1 MINLAPLKYR
11 HIFKIDGGP
20 IERVDCASCAIA
32 SGQLGFEAIAYLDPQ
47 LDIKKNDIFFLYSNA
62 DGSGS
67 SLSRSEAI
75 YKAIS
80 ESLERWA
87 FYQTVLSN
95 EKTRYGFDRDPS
107 TSGMA
112 AFPGLF
118 KSQSRRLAY
127 CEALER
133 NAIVSWWC
141 GSLPL
146 VRHNLNK
153 PYTVFEVVSGDQ
165 FIKVALLTRET
176 KNQFAYGFA
185 AAEKFD
191 EAINKAEIEL
201 ERNAFVLSLPI
212 DENTKEKMPLFEK
225 RLLFFSEGKGR
236 QLFDVRVAESLNCR
250 IQPKAPEL
258 CIDTEIKGPWSKYA
272 TVWRCL
278 LATDI
283 DISNDRLDFFLF

>member
-1 MINLAPLKYR
+1 MISLAPFKYR
-11 HIFKIDGGP
+11 NILNNNGGP
-20 IERVDCASCAIA
+20 IEKVECSSCIIA
-32 SGQLGFEAIAYLDPQ
+32 NEQLGHEAIAYLDSK
-47 LDIKKNDIFFLYSNA
+47 LNIKKSESFFLYSNA

-95 EKTRYGFDRDPS
+95 EKVKYGFDRDPS
-107 TSGMA
+107 TNGMA

-118 KSQSRRLAY
+118 KSQSRHLAY

-133 NAIVSWWC
+133 NSLVSWW
-141 GSLPL
+141 SARQPL
-146 VRHNLNK
+146 VKHNLNK
-153 PYTVFEVVSGDQ
+153 PFTVFEIISGDP
-165 FIKVALLTRET
+165 FAKVALLTREIND
-176 KNQFAYGFA
+176 KFIYGFA
-185 AAEKFD
+185 AAKTLN

-212 DENTKEKMPLFEK
+212 DEKIKEKMPLFEK
-225 RLLFFSEGKGR
+225 RLLFFSEGKGKK
-236 QLFDVRVAESLNCR
+236 LFDMRVAESLNCK
-250 IQPKAPEL
+250 IKPKAPEL

-278 LATDI
+278 FATDI